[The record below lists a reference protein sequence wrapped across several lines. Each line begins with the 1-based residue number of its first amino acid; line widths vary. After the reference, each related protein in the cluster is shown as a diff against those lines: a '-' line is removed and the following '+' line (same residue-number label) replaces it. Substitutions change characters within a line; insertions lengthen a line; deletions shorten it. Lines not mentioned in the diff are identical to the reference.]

1 MNFRNNDYI
10 VPKKRLLTYRFL
22 SIFFLICLTNLNCLG
37 AKFANSLIKFRQES
51 ESYSSCIRVSD
62 LKPFKILRLRFA
74 KNCRKMYPGAKR
86 TCSERMKCF
95 TFCPCNCGCWNYF
108 VHKEPWPCSRKKLR
122 INQFGLWEWIFSAF
136 LHVGGL
142 LVPIVVFKFECYS
155 FLNEIVSSKSQVN
168 GFLTFPCLEN

>member
-22 SIFFLICLTNLNCLG
+22 NIFFLICLTNLNCLG

-86 TCSERMKCF
+86 TCTERMKCF
-95 TFCPCNCGCWNYF
+95 TFCPCNCGC
-108 VHKEPWPCSRKKLR
+108 PWLTMFSEKAQNKSIWPLR
-122 INQFGLWEWIFSAF
+122 MNF
-136 LHVGGL
+136 LS
-142 LVPIVVFKFECYS
+142 VFACRGTISTNRCF
-155 FLNEIVSSKSQVN
+155 
-168 GFLTFPCLEN
+168 